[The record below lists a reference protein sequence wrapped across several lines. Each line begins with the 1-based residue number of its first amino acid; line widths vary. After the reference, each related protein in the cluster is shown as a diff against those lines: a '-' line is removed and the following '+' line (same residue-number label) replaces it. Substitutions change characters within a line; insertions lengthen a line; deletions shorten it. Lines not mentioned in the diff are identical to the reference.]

1 MNNGTGSLKVITGN
15 LLIDGQGGA
24 PIEKGAI
31 VLDGSQISWV
41 GPEKDLP
48 RRDGPQPEVFRFP
61 NDTILPGL
69 VDVHTHTN
77 LPGDGTAVEEASDE
91 PDEMLVLRSAW
102 NARKHLE
109 TGVTT
114 ARDNGGKNLTTIY
127 LKQGIE
133 RGLIPGPRMV
143 ISGRPITITG
153 GHCWVMGEESNG
165 VDGVRQS
172 VRQLVK
178 EGVDFIKVMT
188 TGGGTRTS
196 FPSLPSFSLEE
207 LKAITFESHLFG
219 KLVGAHCSSTQGII
233 NSLDAGADMIIH
245 CTFNDP
251 DGSYVYN
258 PRVGERIAETG
269 AWVNPTLHVGTATLL
284 VLQAIERDRG
294 LNHEEAALMETTKR
308 RIEYRLD
315 SCQKLV
321 DLGARM
327 VSGSD
332 SGWSNYAM
340 GLFQREVE
348 EMTDIGLSNMD
359 AILSGTRESAK
370 SIGMDHLVGTLE
382 PDKEADV
389 LVVDGNPLQDI
400 GALAKVKAV
409 FKAGVQAV

>member
-1 MNNGTGSLKVITGN
+1 M
-15 LLIDGQGGA
+15 
-24 PIEKGAI
+24 
-31 VLDGSQISWV
+31 
-41 GPEKDLP
+41 
-48 RRDGPQPEVFRFP
+48 
-61 NDTILPGL
+61 
-69 VDVHTHTN
+69 
-77 LPGDGTAVEEASDE
+77 
-91 PDEMLVLRSAW
+91 
-102 NARKHLE
+102 
-109 TGVTT
+109 
-114 ARDNGGKNLTTIY
+114 
-127 LKQGIE
+127 
-133 RGLIPGPRMV
+133 
-143 ISGRPITITG
+143 
-153 GHCWVMGEESNG
+153 
-165 VDGVRQS
+165 DGVRQS
-172 VRQLVK
+172 VRQLIK

-233 NSLDAGADMIIH
+233 NSLDAGADMLIH
-245 CTFNDP
+245 CTFFNP
-251 DGSYVYN
+251 DGSHTYN
-258 PRVGERIAETG
+258 PRLGERIAETG

-294 LNHEEAALMETTKR
+294 LNHEEATLMETTKR

-321 DLGARM
+321 ELGARM

-400 GALAKVKAV
+400 GALARVKAV